1 MGIDARLVKYLS
13 ADCMSDVSGPSEG
26 DTVRGPENSKA
37 LKARGCIE
45 QETGALFCGKHR
57 KAEHVDLANKAC
69 KEEGCW
75 RRASFGLKGSTGAS
89 AAQWC
94 ARHADRNVTED
105 VRHPRCRVEGC
116 RKLPSFGDSTTGVAL
131 HCRKHA
137 PAGAVNVQLLRCE
150 RPRCSARPLFSR
162 RAAQPAGGAE
172 EGSSDSGVVRLLLC
186 RKHTPKAAL
195 QAPSLSCRTASA
207 PSSPVLSPASSWATR
222 SCASGQGS
230 SGEEDVL
237 SPGLEGR
244 AAALTIEDDGLGSTS
259 ATWRGRSP
267 RSGSWSLDEASGVS
281 FSRSPST
288 CSDPECRFL

>member
-1 MGIDARLVKYLS
+1 MFSLFQS
-13 ADCMSDVSGPSEG
+13 AP
-26 DTVRGPENSKA
+26 
-37 LKARGCIE
+37 
-45 QETGALFCGKHR
+45 
-57 KAEHVDLANKAC
+57 
-69 KEEGCW
+69 
-75 RRASFGLKGSTGAS
+75 
-89 AAQWC
+89 
-94 ARHADRNVTED
+94 
-105 VRHPRCRVEGC
+105 
-116 RKLPSFGDSTTGVAL
+116 GVL
-131 HCRKHA
+131 DGVISQHA

-230 SGEEDVL
+230 SGAENVL

-244 AAALTIEDDGLGSTS
+244 AAALTIEVAHPDLAALITPGKQVQPGCKC
-259 ATWRGRSP
+259 A
-267 RSGSWSLDEASGVS
+267 VS
-281 FSRSPST
+281 YT
-288 CSDPECRFL
+288 ECARVHAG